1 MRMARRPSSATSPR
15 PGRSRKCSETT
26 RASLRSARPSRCMG
40 TCSVLPAPSRPPPA
54 SSRSSVACCP
64 RRSTST
70 TPTPNAILTT
80 FPTRHARRTSRWRF
94 PTHSVSADTTR
105 ASSSRPRRSR
115 RDMASQLDF
124 KELQELAAEILGIEP
139 GDVQL
144 DKSFQRDLAAD
155 SLDLVELIA
164 AIEDKYDVE
173 LSEEEL
179 ERMKV
184 IGDLWKFLEQKTAER
199 LEA

>member
-1 MRMARRPSSATSPR
+1 MP
-15 PGRSRKCSETT
+15 
-26 RASLRSARPSRCMG
+26 
-40 TCSVLPAPSRPPPA
+40 
-54 SSRSSVACCP
+54 
-64 RRSTST
+64 
-70 TPTPNAILTT
+70 
-80 FPTRHARRTSRWRF
+80 
-94 PTHSVSADTTR
+94 
-105 ASSSRPRRSR
+105 
-115 RDMASQLDF
+115 SQLDF
-124 KELQELAAEILGIEP
+124 RELQNLAAEILGIEP
-139 GDVQL
+139 DEVQM

-179 ERMKV
+179 EKMKV